1 MKSIAILTLFSD
13 IHKNF
18 ETISII
24 VRKHL
29 ELMFHDIHCDLQAYP
44 PRDAGTISGNEETE
58 PASHFSLDAARE
70 LLQSMRRTYTSG
82 SGYYDRSLLEDGKQ
96 IPLRPVAPNEYSQVD
111 PQSMLPSAG
120 GPTMT
125 LGDFLGADPA
135 AYESAVSN
143 NRQSS
148 SAGYNPNTD
157 GVSRTWSGGRDNF
170 QSSSGETQI
179 RSDRQPASQITW
191 EDLFPG
197 DFTESKKDV
206 LHPCDGIGP
215 CSSNDNKAQEET
227 GQDLWHPLNTT
238 RYNFPEGQG
247 NFQRTRT
254 HSSRMRTGRSL
265 TVCRSLLPGGECLLL
280 GGLSAPGGIP
290 TCTEA
295 DTPSVN
301 RITDACKN
309 ITLAQLR
316 CGR

>member
-1 MKSIAILTLFSD
+1 MHKHLDLKFQD
-13 IHKNF
+13 IHY
-18 ETISII
+18 
-24 VRKHL
+24 
-29 ELMFHDIHCDLQAYP
+29 DLQAYP
-44 PRDAGTISGNEETE
+44 PRDAGTISRNEETE
-58 PASHFSLDAARE
+58 PASHFSLDAARA

-143 NRQSS
+143 NRESS
-148 SAGYNPNTD
+148 SPGYNPNTD

-170 QSSSGETQI
+170 QSPSGDTQT

-227 GQDLWHPLNTT
+227 GQDLWHPVNTT
-238 RYNFPEGQG
+238 RYYFP
-247 NFQRTRT
+247 
-254 HSSRMRTGRSL
+254 
-265 TVCRSLLPGGECLLL
+265 
-280 GGLSAPGGIP
+280 
-290 TCTEA
+290 
-295 DTPSVN
+295 
-301 RITDACKN
+301 
-309 ITLAQLR
+309 
-316 CGR
+316 